1 MRGICDYCK
10 GTEHIKC
17 PFNYEFC
24 QRKEKANEEKAEG
37 FYSTNLL
44 DLGIQ
49 PIMNEPKISFGKD
62 FEKAL
67 YKWYRKQIK
76 NRRKWG

>member
-24 QRKEKANEEKAEG
+24 QCKEMTNEERFCQLPTEQKARWLN
-37 FYSTNLL
+37 NLMWWL
-44 DLGIQ
+44 YPFVPKEENKKETLGQ
-49 PIMNEPKISFGKD
+49 IMEW
-62 FEKAL
+62 L
-67 YKWYRKQIK
+67 KQSHK
-76 NRRKWG
+76 E